1 MSVLQEASLTA
12 RLGQGG
18 YFCSPT
24 ESFGLGLL
32 QLSVPL
38 PISLEAA
45 RGWGQGVGVGMGNG
59 LFSPGLGPGAWQVQS
74 TS

>member
-59 LFSPGLGPGAWQVQS
+59 LFSPGLGPGAWQVLS